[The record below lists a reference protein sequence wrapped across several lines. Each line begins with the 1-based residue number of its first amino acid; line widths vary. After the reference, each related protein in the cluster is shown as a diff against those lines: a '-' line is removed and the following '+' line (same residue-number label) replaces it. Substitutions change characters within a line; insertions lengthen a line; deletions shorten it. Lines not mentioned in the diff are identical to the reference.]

1 MRDRPALVTVRTRAA
16 ASTGEI
22 DKDNAMAG
30 NVTVIEHKSRQ
41 NARGDARLA
50 SRRVSAVLACCLLLA
65 SLLALYE
72 VAQLRQPSSSAE
84 NPARSIQTVRRFY
97 AGLN

>member
-30 NVTVIEHKSRQ
+30 NVTVIERKSRQ
-41 NARGDARLA
+41 NAHGDARSA
-50 SRRVSAVLACCLLLA
+50 SRRVSTLLACCLLVA

-72 VAQLRQPSSSAE
+72 VAQLRQPSSNAANSMT
-84 NPARSIQTVRRFY
+84 PTT
-97 AGLN
+97 